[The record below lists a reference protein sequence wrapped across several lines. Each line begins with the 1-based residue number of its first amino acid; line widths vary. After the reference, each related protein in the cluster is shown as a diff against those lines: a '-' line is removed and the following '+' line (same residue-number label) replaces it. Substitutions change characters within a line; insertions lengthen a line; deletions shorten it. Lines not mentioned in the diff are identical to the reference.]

1 MQFLQDGGVG
11 FGEAVIGNF
20 SARDPAPA
28 LAFEALRGDVS
39 RKKDV
44 VEVEDDFRA
53 TVTVIV
59 VSECF
64 AFKRKAEFFAQFAQ
78 KRRFVAL
85 TGFDFAAG
93 KFPVTR
99 PGLVRR
105 TSAMRSWPCGFSM
118 MAATT
123 LSGIVMVVVRYGEC
137 SGACCFRDGALHT
150 AERSWYVNG
159 MFRQKPAGAGFS
171 GLCQFA
177 VAVFEAFAGAAG
189 AGVVAAGA
197 GDFFRGGFA

>member
-1 MQFLQDGGVG
+1 MR
-11 FGEAVIGNF
+11 GN
-20 SARDPAPA
+20 
-28 LAFEALRGDVS
+28 VS
-39 RKKDV
+39 RKKNV

-105 TSAMRSWPCGFSM
+105 TFGDEELALRVFDDGSDDVKRDSHGCGP
-118 MAATT
+118 
-123 LSGIVMVVVRYGEC
+123 V
-137 SGACCFRDGALHT
+137 
-150 AERSWYVNG
+150 W
-159 MFRQKPAGAGFS
+159 
-171 GLCQFA
+171 
-177 VAVFEAFAGAAG
+177 
-189 AGVVAAGA
+189 
-197 GDFFRGGFA
+197 

>member
-20 SARDPAPA
+20 GARDPSPA
-28 LAFEALRGDVS
+28 LAFEALRGNVS

-105 TSAMRSWPCGFSM
+105 TFGDEELALRVFDDGSDDVKRDSHGCGP
-118 MAATT
+118 
-123 LSGIVMVVVRYGEC
+123 V
-137 SGACCFRDGALHT
+137 
-150 AERSWYVNG
+150 W
-159 MFRQKPAGAGFS
+159 
-171 GLCQFA
+171 
-177 VAVFEAFAGAAG
+177 
-189 AGVVAAGA
+189 
-197 GDFFRGGFA
+197 